1 MQPGNDSV
9 LIVIDVQNDFLP
21 GGALAVAN
29 GDEIIA
35 PINVLARRFSHVVLT
50 QDWHPENHI
59 SFASSHPGK
68 QPFDV
73 IELPYGRQ
81 ILWPDHCI
89 QGSEGAQLS
98 VGLDIPHAEM
108 ILRKG
113 FHSDTDSY
121 SAFAE
126 ADGATRTGLA
136 GYLRERGIRQVFC
149 VGLATDFC
157 VSWTALDARAA
168 GFETLIIEDA
178 CRAINTNGSLDEE
191 RRQWREGGIEVIS
204 ML

>member
-9 LIVIDVQNDFLP
+9 LIVVDMQNDFLP
-21 GGALAVAN
+21 GGTLAVPC

-35 PINVLARRFSHVVLT
+35 PINALARRFPHVILT

-68 QPFDV
+68 AQFDM
-73 IELPYGRQ
+73 IELPYGPQ
-81 ILWPDHCI
+81 ILWPDHCV
-89 QGSEGAQLS
+89 QGSAGAQLS
-98 VGLDIPHAEM
+98 VDLDIPHAEM
-108 ILRKG
+108 TLRKG
-113 FHSDTDSY
+113 FHINTDSY
-121 SAFAE
+121 SAFVE
-126 ADGATRTGLA
+126 ADGVTRTGLT

-178 CRAINTNGSLDEE
+178 CRAIDTNGSLDAA
-191 RRQWREGGIEVIS
+191 RRQWRESAIEITS
-204 ML
+204 MH